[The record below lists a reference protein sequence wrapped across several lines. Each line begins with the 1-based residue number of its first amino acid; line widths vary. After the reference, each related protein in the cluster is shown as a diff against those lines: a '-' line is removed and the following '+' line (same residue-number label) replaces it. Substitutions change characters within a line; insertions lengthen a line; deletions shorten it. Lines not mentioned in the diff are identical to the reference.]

1 MLIFSF
7 INYIS
12 NILSCN
18 ESHFKFQNK
27 KTLFVIECICNKVC
41 INHVQ
46 ISNIRHI
53 LQNLFKIA
61 VDVHNTSFGSQT
73 DGPTNGKAK
82 GLLLIF
88 THADEICFSVL
99 QKFHNLY
106 AFLIKSLSFTDIDV
120 RSTHQQLL
128 QTVAHHS
135 IQPPPAPPAPPA
147 RPPKD
152 LSTGTKPIPNT
163 SLGKNP
169 IDLSSF
175 SASSKDMT
183 EAEWKESKCM
193 NYIILLW

>member
-1 MLIFSF
+1 M
-7 INYIS
+7 
-12 NILSCN
+12 
-18 ESHFKFQNK
+18 
-27 KTLFVIECICNKVC
+27 
-41 INHVQ
+41 
-46 ISNIRHI
+46 HI
-53 LQNLFKIA
+53 
-61 VDVHNTSFGSQT
+61 TSFGSQT

-106 AFLIKSLSFTDIDV
+106 AFLIKFLSFTDIDV
-120 RSTHQQLL
+120 RSSHEQLL
-128 QTVAHHS
+128 QTVPHHS
-135 IQPPPAPPAPPA
+135 IQLQMQVQSHIAPPAPPVPPA
-147 RPPKD
+147 PPPKD
-152 LSTGTKPIPNT
+152 LSTGTKPIPNP

-193 NYIILLW
+193 NYIIFLWQSKIFTSIR